1 MELDPDRW
9 ARIEAVFADAAEMP
23 PPERRSF
30 LDRAC
35 LDTHGVPDVAL
46 RDEVLAL
53 LSLDDEA
60 TAFFGAGIARVVAP
74 EASAA
79 ERGQRVGP
87 WRLVREVGHG
97 GMGAVWLAERAEGDF
112 QQTAAIKLVHP
123 GRSAEVIERFCA
135 ERRILAG
142 LSHPHISRLLDG
154 GVTDDGRP
162 YLALEYVE
170 GEPITD
176 FCDARGLGVEARL
189 TLFVQVARAVAYA
202 HQNLVVHRD
211 LKPSN
216 VLVTAPR
223 EASGASGPPQPK
235 LLDFGIAKLLDTPET
250 DQTRT
255 GAWVLTP
262 AYAAPEQ
269 VSGGAITTA
278 TDVYGLGVL
287 LYELLAGHRPIEVG
301 HRSPAEIE
309 RAIVETIP
317 APPSRAH
324 ESRPERTPGERG
336 PGKPASG
343 ESPQRAIAR
352 QRQATPERL
361 RRRLRGDLDRIV
373 LKALR
378 KEPGRRYLSAGDL
391 ARDIER
397 HLQGLPVEARPDTL
411 GYRVRKFAGR
421 HRVGAAAAAVV
432 LASILAVASAATWAA
447 GEAAQERDRA
457 LASSQMLLDLLGDV
471 DPDQTGG
478 REVSALAL
486 LDRTAERLRTG
497 LRGDD
502 RTRASVEASI
512 GKMYGHLGE
521 FERAEALQRS
531 ALATRQ
537 RLFAPAHPDVLQ
549 SQADLALLF
558 SSQSRYGEAEALLAG
573 AIGDGERAL
582 GPEHPAVASLH
593 HAMGV
598 NLTQEGRFTEAEP
611 HLITALAVRQRA
623 LGDTAAAVAHTTA
636 ALGSLWRRQGR
647 LEEAETT
654 YRLAADRYRALFG
667 PDNPR
672 LGSALN
678 EIGVIR
684 KNGGDYEGAEPFYRQ
699 ALSIFKAAY
708 GERHPEYA
716 LALSNLGLLI
726 KDRAVLLG
734 GDEALLAEAEPLLI
748 RSLAIYRDL
757 HGDDHLR
764 VGHTEAHIGMLHLA
778 RGHGREAERWF
789 RQSLATHDRAATPA
803 LHTARPY
810 PLTGLGESLLLRGQ
824 VAEAEAPLRE
834 ALSIREQATPGH
846 WRIAEAQSA
855 LAECLWRLNQREVA
869 RALLQAAERRMRSGD
884 GEFARL
890 AIATAERS
898 RVMGLR

>member
-1 MELDPDRW
+1 MDLDPDRW

-23 PPERRSF
+23 PAERSLF
-30 LDRAC
+30 LDSAC
-35 LDTHGVPDVAL
+35 LDLQGAPDPAL

-60 TAFFGAGIARVVAP
+60 TVFFGDGLARVVAP
-74 EASAA
+74 EASGA
-79 ERGQRVGP
+79 ERGECVGP

-112 QQTAAIKLVHP
+112 EQTAAVKLVHP
-123 GRSAEVIERFCA
+123 GRSADVIERFRA

-176 FCDARGLGVEARL
+176 FCDARTLGIDARL
-189 TLFVQVARAVAYA
+189 ALFVQVARAVAYA

-216 VLVTAPR
+216 VLVVEDAT
-223 EASGASGPPQPK
+223 ASGARGSHAASAPQVK
-235 LLDFGIAKLLDTPET
+235 LLDFGIAKLLDTPEP
-250 DQTRT
+250 DHTRT

-262 AYAAPEQ
+262 GYAAPEQ
-269 VSGGAITTA
+269 VSGGTITTA

-287 LYELLAGHRPIEVG
+287 LYELLAGCRPIRVAG
-301 HRSPAEIE
+301 GSPAEIE
-309 RAIVETIP
+309 RAIVGTVP
-317 APPSRAH
+317 PPPSRADQLPEADCA
-324 ESRPERTPGERG
+324 ES
-336 PGKPASG
+336 
-343 ESPQRAIAR
+343 AR
-352 QRQATPERL
+352 QRQTTPEKL
-361 RRRLRGDLDRIV
+361 RRRLRGDLDRIA

-378 KEPGRRYLSAGDL
+378 KEPARRYQSAGDF
-391 ARDIER
+391 ARDVER
-397 HLQGLPVEARPDTL
+397 YLAGLPVEARPATV
-411 GYRVRKFAGR
+411 GYRVRRFAGR
-421 HRVGAAAAAVV
+421 HRVGVAASGVV
-432 LASILAVASAATWAA
+432 LAAILAVAGVATWAA
-447 GEAAQERDRA
+447 GEAGRERDRA
-457 LASSQMLLDLLGDV
+457 LASSQVLLDLLGDV

-478 REVSALAL
+478 REVSALDL
-486 LDRTAERLRTG
+486 LDRTAARLRTG

-502 RTRASVEASI
+502 RARASVEASI
-512 GKMYGHLGE
+512 GKVYGNLGE

-558 SSQSRYGEAEALLAG
+558 SRQSRYAEAEALLTG
-573 AIGDGERAL
+573 AIKEGERAL
-582 GPEHPAVASLH
+582 GAEHPAVAALH

-598 NLTQEGRFTEAEP
+598 NLTQEGRFADAEP
-611 HLITALAVRQRA
+611 HLVSALAIRQRA
-623 LGDTAAAVAHTTA
+623 LGDTAAVVAHTTA

-647 LEEAETT
+647 LDEAEAH

-667 PDNPR
+667 PENPR

-684 KNGGDYEGAEPFYRQ
+684 KNGGDYAGAEPFYRQ
-699 ALSIFKAAY
+699 ALGIFEAAY

-716 LALSNLGLLI
+716 LALSNVALLL
-726 KDRAVLLG
+726 KDRALLSG
-734 GDEALLAEAEPLLI
+734 GDDQLLEEAEPMLM

-764 VGHTEAHIGMLHLA
+764 VGHTEAHVGMLHLA
-778 RGHGREAERWF
+778 RGDGPTAELWF
-789 RQSLATHDRAATPA
+789 RRSLATHDRAATPA

-810 PLTGLGESLLLRGQ
+810 PMTGLGEALLLQDR
-824 VAEAEAPLRE
+824 APEAEAPLRQ

-855 LAECLWRLNQREVA
+855 LSECLWRMGQREAA
-869 RALLQAAERRMRSGD
+869 RALARAAEERMARGD

-890 AIATAERS
+890 AVATAERS
-898 RVMGLR
+898 RLMGLR